1 MSLRPLS
8 RSPARPV
15 PVLMERG
22 DRGFPAHQQVSYTKL
37 GQHRG
42 APRLWLEGMR
52 LDRCG
57 FDPGAKFRVDLDLVN
72 RQVRLKIDPQ
82 GDRTVSQRQRVLD
95 SGEVRRTPIVDVAGG
110 ALADVLG
117 EGARVRAILAAG
129 EIVFDLHP
137 ADLAREIREK
147 RTREHL
153 AEGRLTEATLCAGG
167 GVSTLALQDGL
178 ESRGIESR
186 VDWVVDREGR
196 YLDLASEN
204 NPAITPETRLYEA
217 ALEEVDTAALT
228 PVDLVNVS
236 LPCTGHSPAG
246 KAKRGLNQA
255 EDHPTDAL
263 AVYGLLRIL
272 EAVNPSVVVSENVVQ
287 ARESASYALVR
298 AYLAAQG
305 YSISEAILDG
315 DDAGS
320 IENRSRWWL
329 CAISNGLAEGFD
341 MAQLPA
347 QPRLHAT
354 LGDVLEPVE
363 SDDPRW
369 RSYDYLAEKAVRDAA
384 NGKGFK
390 RQLVTPD
397 ATQVGTV
404 GRHYCK
410 ARSTEPFLVREDGLQ
425 RLFTPVEHARIK
437 GIPEQLVDGAS
448 ATLAHEVLGQSI
460 LYGHAKA
467 IGEGLAEHFLP
478 LTPIERLPRYRRNP
492 VTLDLDFTSA
502 EDAAEDANTMTP

>member
-1 MSLRPLS
+1 MTLRSLP
-8 RSPARPV
+8 RSAPKPA

-22 DRGFPAHQQVSYTKL
+22 ERGFPAHSQISYTKL

-57 FDPGAKFRVDLDLVN
+57 FEPGTKFRVDLDLVN
-72 RQVRLKIDPQ
+72 RQVRLKVDAN

-95 SGEVRRTPIVDVAGG
+95 GGGVRRTPIVDVAGS
-110 ALADVLG
+110 ALTDVLG

-137 ADLAREIREK
+137 ADLAREVREK

-153 AEGRLTEATLCAGG
+153 AEGRLTEATLCTGG

-178 ESRGIESR
+178 ESRGIDTR
-186 VDWVVDREGR
+186 VDWVVDRDGR

-228 PVDLVNVS
+228 PVDVLQAS
-236 LPCTGHSPAG
+236 LPCTGHSVAG

-287 ARESASYALVR
+287 ARDSASYALVR

-315 DDAGS
+315 NDAGT
-320 IENRSRWWL
+320 IEDRSRWWF

-341 MAQLPA
+341 MEQLPP
-347 QPRLHAT
+347 QPRMHAK
-354 LGDVLEPVE
+354 LGDVLEHVAA
-363 SDDPRW
+363 DDPRW
-369 RSYDYLAEKAVRDAA
+369 RSYDYLVDKAARDAA
-384 NGKGFK
+384 AGKGFQ

-397 ATQVGTV
+397 STSVGTI
-404 GRHYCK
+404 GRGYQK
-410 ARSTEPFLVREDGLQ
+410 ARSTEPFLVRDDGLQ
-425 RLFTPVEHARIK
+425 RLLSPIEHARVK

-478 LTPIERLPRYRRNP
+478 LTPIEQLPRYRRNP